1 MGGGVVVS
9 HENGIPWT
17 LPFPSVVEKWSQ
29 GGGGLNVM
37 PHLYKQKQEID
48 AFNPCG
54 CCRSSCLSF
63 GRGWWGEMYSI
74 FVHGRNRMNI

>member
-29 GGGGLNVM
+29 GGGRV
-37 PHLYKQKQEID
+37 KCD
-48 AFNPCG
+48 ATSLQAKTGN
-54 CCRSSCLSF
+54 
-63 GRGWWGEMYSI
+63 
-74 FVHGRNRMNI
+74 